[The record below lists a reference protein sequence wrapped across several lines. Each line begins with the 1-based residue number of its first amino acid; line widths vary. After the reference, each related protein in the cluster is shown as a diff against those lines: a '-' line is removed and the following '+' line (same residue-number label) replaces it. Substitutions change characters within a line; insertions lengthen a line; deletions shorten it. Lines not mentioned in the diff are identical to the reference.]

1 VSLKAVYYSA
11 VSYCLITDILIW
23 DCGRPC
29 EQINGVSKEDLV
41 KVYDYEF
48 DTFGLIAYN
57 KFDKELVISF
67 RGTNAIDIPNWSMNF
82 KSEKVPYEDVEGAQI
97 HAGWYIGWKNLR
109 DDTLAKVADMIWK
122 YQPKKILLTGH
133 SLGGAL
139 ATLAAI
145 EIKLHSGFMGDI
157 QLYTYG

>member
-1 VSLKAVYYSA
+1 MSLKAVHYSA
-11 VSYCLITDILIW
+11 VSYCLITDMMMW

-29 EQINGVSKEDLV
+29 EQINGISKEDLV
-41 KVYDYEF
+41 KVQDYEF

-57 KFDKELVISF
+57 KKDKELVISF
-67 RGTNAIDIPNWSMNF
+67 RGTNGVDIPNWSMNF

-97 HAGWYIGWKNLR
+97 HAGFYMGWKKLR
-109 DDTLAKVADMIWK
+109 EETLAKVADMIWN

-133 SLGGAL
+133 SMGGAL

-145 EIKLHSGFMGDI
+145 EIKLHSGFLGEI
-157 QLYTYG
+157 